1 MGPQDN
7 PAFRPPLLLPGG
19 PPTRVQQRQPSTH
32 RAETHI
38 PGPTQHYH
46 RPSLTVTSAAATSA
60 LHHREVYLPNDAYS
74 TIQTKMDPSSDST
87 TSSTQNSDRPTTP
100 PMSQDL
106 AYDHFDVSEL
116 YAQLPAQQQ
125 QHSDN
130 PTQPADSTPPYEED
144 RGATAP
150 RDEWDYESPET
161 PEEPLDVDHPDDGPV
176 LPPTD
181 HPRAPRGQSLM
192 ALLLKNRFY
201 QVYGEDWRQFYVL
214 PNLRRSLLQEIR
226 NNLARDV
233 DQAMIQG
240 DDIPGDR
247 PDDRPRCRCYLHRF
261 FGVHAHILFPAC
273 TRRDHQ

>member
-1 MGPQDN
+1 MQE
-7 PAFRPPLLLPGG
+7 PA
-19 PPTRVQQRQPSTH
+19 QPS
-32 RAETHI
+32 
-38 PGPTQHYH
+38 
-46 RPSLTVTSAAATSA
+46 STVTSVTATPA
-60 LHHREVYLPNDAYS
+60 LYEREVLSPDVTYPP
-74 TIQTKMDPSSDST
+74 TQIKMDPSNDPTASP
-87 TSSTQNSDRPTTP
+87 TQNPDRPSTP
-100 PMSQDL
+100 PTSRDP
-106 AYDHFDVSEL
+106 ACDPFDVSQL
-116 YAQLPAQQQ
+116 YAQLPAEEQQQ
-125 QHSDN
+125 SDN
-130 PTQPADSTPPYEED
+130 PTHPADSMPPYKED
-144 RGATAP
+144 KGATAP
-150 RDEWDYESPET
+150 SDEWDYESPET
-161 PEEPLDVDHPDDGPV
+161 PEEPLDVDYPDEGEV

-247 PDDRPRCRCYLHRF
+247 PDDRPRCSCYLHRF

-273 TRRDHQ
+273 TRRDH